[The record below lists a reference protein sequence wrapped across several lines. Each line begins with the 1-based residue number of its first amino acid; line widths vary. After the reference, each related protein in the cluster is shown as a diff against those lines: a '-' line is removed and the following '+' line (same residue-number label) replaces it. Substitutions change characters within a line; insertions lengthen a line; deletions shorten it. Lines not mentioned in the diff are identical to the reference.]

1 MKKFFAILLMIISIP
16 LLLAFLLGLIG
27 SLIDFEFSGFI
38 GGIFIF
44 LVPGGLLLFAS
55 IKMFNS
61 AKRANINP
69 YMAGYMSAPGGSAN
83 PSGMNYNGMPNGGPY
98 GNPNPNQPGP
108 SAQGTVNRGFDPLDA
123 RSVNDYVQEQIKQ
136 ASNQGV
142 RTVTTSYVYTSSTE
156 NGNPVNAFPGE
167 ASSVAGGAPKVPVSV
182 ECPGCGAVATVPPD
196 RSVKC
201 DFCGAVVPY
210 KEATT

>member
-1 MKKFFAILLMIISIP
+1 MKKLSGVLLMILSI
-16 LLLAFLLGLIG
+16 
-27 SLIDFEFSGFI
+27 
-38 GGIFIF
+38 
-44 LVPGGLLLFAS
+44 GLLLIGIVGFFGGLAASEVAISIFALILLIVPGILLLIMS
-55 IKMFNS
+55 IRMVD
-61 AKRANINP
+61 AKKQLPIN
-69 YMAGYMSAPGGSAN
+69 MAGYPQGRSVNPG
-83 PSGMNYNGMPNGGPY
+83 NYNGMPNGGPY
-98 GNPNPNQPGP
+98 ENPNSNQPGP

-142 RTVTTSYVYTSSTE
+142 RTVTTSYVYTSSSE
-156 NGNPVNAFPGE
+156 NSNAVNAFPRD

>member
-1 MKKFFAILLMIISIP
+1 MKKLSGVLLMILSI
-16 LLLAFLLGLIG
+16 
-27 SLIDFEFSGFI
+27 
-38 GGIFIF
+38 
-44 LVPGGLLLFAS
+44 GLLLMGIVGFFGGLAASEVAISIFALILLIVPGILLLIMS
-55 IKMFNS
+55 IRMVD
-61 AKRANINP
+61 AKKQLPIN
-69 YMAGYMSAPGGSAN
+69 MAGYPQGRSAN
-83 PSGMNYNGMPNGGPY
+83 PGNYNGIPNGGPY
-98 GNPNPNQPGP
+98 GIPNSNQPGP
-108 SAQGTVNRGFDPLDA
+108 SAKGTVNRGFDPLDA

-136 ASNQGV
+136 AGNQGV
-142 RTVTTSYVYTSSTE
+142 RTVTTSYVYTSSSE
-156 NGNPVNAFPGE
+156 NDNAVNAFPGD

>member
-1 MKKFFAILLMIISIP
+1 MKKLSGVLLMILSIG
-16 LLLAFLLGLIG
+16 LLLFGIV
-27 SLIDFEFSGFI
+27 GFI
-38 GGIFIF
+38 GGLASSEVAIGIIAVVI
-44 LVPGGLLLFAS
+44 LIVPGVLLLVMS
-55 IKMFNS
+55 IRMVD
-61 AKRANINP
+61 AKKQLPIN
-69 YMAGYMSAPGGSAN
+69 MAGYPQGRPENPG
-83 PSGMNYNGMPNGGPY
+83 NYNRMPNGGPY
-98 GNPNPNQPGP
+98 GNPNSNQPGS

-156 NGNPVNAFPGE
+156 NGNSVNAFPGG

-210 KEATT
+210 KETTT